1 MFGQTSSPENE
12 SNNNAITEAAARQ
25 KARDR
30 DYAILKLLPRDFR
43 AMNRL
48 SACLITLNEAHNL
61 PRALASL
68 QEIADEI
75 VIVDSGSTDGSEAI
89 ARKYGAI
96 FITREFNGY
105 AEQRNFAASQAASEW
120 IFVLAADEE
129 VAGEVQTALLSWK
142 KCKPKANVYEMARR
156 TWYLGKWIHHSGW
169 YPDWQRRLY
178 RRDTAKFTGLI
189 HEALRFEGTPGRLAG
204 DLLHYTVR
212 TFEEHKEKVERYS
225 TLAAQQL
232 LENGKKRWR
241 PAMWLATPWSFFQN
255 FILRGGFLDGYRGA
269 LISHMAARSVK
280 LKYGKLG
287 KLLAAQRNTR
297 RLPG

>member
-1 MFGQTSSPENE
+1 
-12 SNNNAITEAAARQ
+12 
-25 KARDR
+25 
-30 DYAILKLLPRDFR
+30 
-43 AMNRL
+43 MNRL

-68 QEIADEI
+68 KEIADEI
-75 VIVDSGSTDGSEAI
+75 VIVDSGSTDGTEAI
-89 ARKYGAI
+89 ARKHGAI
-96 FITREFNGY
+96 FITREFKGY
-105 AEQRNFAASQAASEW
+105 AEQRNFAASRAANEW
-120 IFVLAADEE
+120 VFVLSPDEE
-129 VAGEVQTALLSWK
+129 ASSELQTALLSWK
-142 KCKPKANVYEMARR
+142 KRKPKANVYEMARR

-178 RRDTAKFTGLI
+178 RRDTAKFTGRI
-189 HEALRFEGTPGRLAG
+189 HEALRFEGKPGRLAG

-212 TFEEHKEKVERYS
+212 TFAEHKEKVEHYS

-241 PAMWLATPWSFFQN
+241 PALWLATPWSFFQN

-287 KLLAAQRNTR
+287 KLLAAQRDQR
-297 RLPG
+297 SSPG